1 MKVTVNGKEREFE
14 DSTTLSEMLKRLNL
28 DVTGMI
34 IEKNLEVM
42 SRSEYDSAILK
53 DGDKVELIRLV
64 AGG

>member
-14 DSTTLSEMLKRLNL
+14 DSTTLSEMLKRLDL

-42 SRSEYDSAILK
+42 SRSEYNNIILK